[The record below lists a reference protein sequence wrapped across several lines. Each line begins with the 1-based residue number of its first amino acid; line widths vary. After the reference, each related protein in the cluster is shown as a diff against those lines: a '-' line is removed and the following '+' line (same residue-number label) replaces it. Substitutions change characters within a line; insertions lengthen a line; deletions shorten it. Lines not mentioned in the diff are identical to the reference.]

1 MLPLV
6 DNILRLQEIS
16 EYWSREHNR
25 VRTSIEIFDELLTAF
40 WQNKLIVYGLSG
52 RSPIDRLG
60 LLKTTRLRLQH
71 PGFTIVESKEDIP
84 VLATRNFGGSVSI
97 DLTFYIVLPS
107 NESAWTE
114 DILKNAYDALATL
127 SIEDFDDLVK
137 PAFRSLCTTREGL
150 AEYCDS
156 VPYPRPRFWYT
167 DSEKLEP
174 RSFGGRRS
182 VMRQIT
188 AEMKRRAALQ
198 HLCSEATRGGGGAAS
213 LGGGKHRREGA
224 TAKVAIDRERHTA
237 GLQSIEASRLG
248 RAQNIKPRTR
258 FKWP

>member
-198 HLCSEATRGGGGAAS
+198 HLAPRLREEAAALRLWAEENIEEKEQLPKS
-213 LGGGKHRREGA
+213 L
-224 TAKVAIDRERHTA
+224 
-237 GLQSIEASRLG
+237 SIENAIRQDYNRLKPVASDEH
-248 RAQNIKPRTR
+248 KT
-258 FKWP
+258 